1 MLVTLALG
9 KPKQEDDKALKTNM
23 SLSGARQNASQRY
36 IVRAFFTK
44 KGRWQQCS
52 IYLAVHLPIYKE

>member
-1 MLVTLALG
+1 MLVTLAL
-9 KPKQEDDKALKTNM
+9 DKALKTNM
-23 SLSGARQNASQRY
+23 SLSGARQNASQRC